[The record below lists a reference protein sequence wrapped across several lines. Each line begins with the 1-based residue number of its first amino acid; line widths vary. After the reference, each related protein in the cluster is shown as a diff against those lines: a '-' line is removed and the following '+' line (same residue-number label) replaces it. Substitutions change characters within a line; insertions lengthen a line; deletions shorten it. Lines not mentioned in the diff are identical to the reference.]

1 MADQDNSLS
10 GQIQQARKSGYSDDE
25 ITSYLSKSHADL
37 APKIKQATDSG
48 YKASEVLEYLGKP
61 EGGAQPPS
69 SVDANVDK
77 FRAQYEDQGPP
88 VGNGNAYSDKNVSE
102 RIKGGLKAAAK
113 TAANVT
119 NVVGA
124 GIPRSVAPGVYKK
137 IEEKTKLNNPQ
148 QEEGAKIEGA
158 GELLAPIP
166 GLGKL
171 KAAKTAGMGVKAAY
185 AAAHGAI
192 DVGLRS
198 GAETGN
204 VSDAATGA
212 ATGAAMGPLTTL
224 LEPISKF
231 LAKNARSQ
239 YAKVIH
245 PSGIAAKEVVDSKL
259 LRNAGDDLVGR
270 GVMAA
275 SKESLI
281 GKFNQKLDAAD
292 KELKAAWTN
301 LPRGTQM
308 QASPIARR
316 MVDWIQKQAILP
328 NGQVSDPA
336 MLHKGAKMVSDFL
349 IKVAPNLADADPHD
363 VNAFR
368 QMLGRKIYNEGLKI
382 NGRSTAFEIRQELLN
397 TITDELNTQ
406 RPDIGKINQKVSFW
420 SSAADMMQ
428 KSVTNDVGKKEWHEG
443 LGGLLAKGGAAA
455 TIGGAVGYE
464 KGGNTESIFSGA
476 AAGAAFAAATRSTA
490 WRTVSPVMK
499 DRIARLI
506 VNGKGKYAA
515 DLATRAVGLSMV
527 RTTKPYSH
535 YAEPPNAKTS
545 STPPDTETGNS
556 SSSPIP
562 PK

>member
-69 SVDANVDK
+69 VDANVDK
-77 FRAQYEDQGPP
+77 FRAQYEDNGAP
-88 VGNGNAYSDKNVSE
+88 VGNGNAYSDKNVLE
-102 RIKGGLKAAAK
+102 RGKGAVKAAAK

-204 VSDAATGA
+204 VSDAAAGA

-239 YAKVIH
+239 YAKAIH
-245 PSGIAAKEVVDSKL
+245 PTGMAAKEVVESKL

-270 GVMAA
+270 GVMAS
-275 SKESLI
+275 SKESLRN
-281 GKFNQKLDAAD
+281 KMNEKLEDAS
-292 KELKAAWTN
+292 KELKDAWTN
-301 LPRGTQM
+301 LPKGTQM
-308 QASPIARR
+308 KADPIARR
-316 MVDWIQKQAILP
+316 MVDWIQKESILP
-328 NGQVSDPA
+328 NGQPADPA
-336 MLHKGAKMVSDFL
+336 LLHKGAKMVSDFL

-363 VNAFR
+363 VRKFR
-368 QMLGRKIYNEGLKI
+368 QILDKKIYNSGLKI
-382 NGRSTAFEIRQELLN
+382 NGTSTATEIRQELSN
-397 TITDELNTQ
+397 TIRDELNQ
-406 RPDIGKINQKVSFW
+406 QFPEIAKINQKVTFW
-420 SSAADMMQ
+420 KSASDMMRRSI
-428 KSVTNDVGKKEWHEG
+428 KGDVGKKEWHEG

-464 KGGNTESIFSGA
+464 KGGDEHSAFMGA
-476 AAGAAFAAATRSTA
+476 AAGASLAAATRSTA

-499 DRIARLI
+499 DRIAKLI

-527 RTTKPYSH
+527 RTTKPYSS

-556 SSSPIP
+556 SSSSVP

>member
-69 SVDANVDK
+69 VDANVDK
-77 FRAQYEDQGPP
+77 FRAQYEDNGAP
-88 VGNGNAYSDKNVSE
+88 VGNGNAYSDKNVLE
-102 RIKGGLKAAAK
+102 RGKGAVKAAAK

-204 VSDAATGA
+204 VSDAAAGA
-212 ATGAAMGPLTTL
+212 ATGAAMGPLTAL

-245 PSGIAAKEVVDSKL
+245 PTRMAAKELVGSKL
-259 LRNAGDDLVGR
+259 LNGEDSDLVGR
-270 GVMAA
+270 GVMAT
-275 SKESLI
+275 SKEALDS
-281 GKFNQKLDAAD
+281 KFNQKLDQAS
-292 KELKAAWTN
+292 KVLESAWTN
-301 LPRGTQM
+301 LPQGTQIK
-308 QASPIARR
+308 AAPIARQ
-316 MVDWIQKQAILP
+316 MVDWIQKKSILS
-328 NGQVSDPA
+328 NGQPGRPKF
-336 MLHKGAKMVSDFL
+336 LHKGAEMVSDFL
-349 IKVAPNLADADPHD
+349 IKVAPNLADADPH
-363 VNAFR
+363 VVREFR
-368 QMLGRKIYNEGLKI
+368 QMLDAELHDAGLPI
-382 NGRSTAFEIRQELLN
+382 NGRSTAFRIKQRLSN
-397 TITDELNTQ
+397 TIRNELNKQ
-406 RPDIGKINQKVSFW
+406 LPDIGTINKNVSFW
-420 SSAADMMQ
+420 ASAADMM
-428 KSVTNDVGKKEWHEG
+428 KNSVTNDVGKKEWHEG
-443 LGGLLAKGGAAA
+443 IGGLLAKGGAYAA
-455 TIGGAVGYE
+455 VGGAVGYE
-464 KGGNTESIFSGA
+464 KGGDEHSAFMGA
-476 AAGAAFAAATRSTA
+476 AAGASFAAATRSTA

-499 DRIARLI
+499 DRIAKLI
-506 VNGKGKYAA
+506 VEGKGKYAA

-527 RTTKPYSH
+527 RTTKPYSS

-556 SSSPIP
+556 SSSSVP